1 MKSAQIIRRALTG
14 IVALGVVA
22 ASGQALAA
30 SSMGSS
36 SPYGSMTASPPA
48 RTIEIGNGTRHINV
62 TRFETVALR
71 SNGQDTNWTFDT
83 LNTRSFP
90 LSAVVPGAD
99 EVTVYVMESPLY
111 IH

>member
-1 MKSAQIIRRALTG
+1 MKSERIIRRALAG
-14 IVALGVVA
+14 ILTLGVAA

-30 SSMGSS
+30 STGSA
-36 SPYGSMTASPPA
+36 SPHGSMTSAAPFRA
-48 RTIEIGNGTRHINV
+48 IDIGNGTRHINV

-71 SNGQDTNWTFDT
+71 SNGHDTNWTFDT

-90 LSAVVPGAD
+90 LSSIVPGAD
-99 EVTVYVMESPLY
+99 GVTVYVMESPLY

>member
-1 MKSAQIIRRALTG
+1 MKSERIIRRALTG
-14 IVALGVVA
+14 ILALGVAA

-30 SSMGSS
+30 SMGSS
-36 SPYGSMTASPPA
+36 SPYGSMTSAAPA